1 MSHSSRPVEKDILR
15 QIWASAGTRGLGMI
29 INYQLLLAATLYM
42 LKLVI
47 SNAVM
52 AGMLRLAL
60 CDI

>member
-1 MSHSSRPVEKDILR
+1 VEKDILR